1 MKETWSDLSAKEK
14 IQYLSAMI
22 LIFSGILLAFLCAIF
37 NFWEITSGVLIYIA
51 QAFITAGGIYG
62 VSIYFKSQ
70 LGEFHSNIEKLLDE
84 VDKRIEEKNK

>member
-22 LIFSGILLAFLCAIF
+22 LI
-37 NFWEITSGVLIYIA
+37 
-51 QAFITAGGIYG
+51 
-62 VSIYFKSQ
+62 SIYFKSQ

-84 VDKRIEEKNK
+84 VDKRIEERNK